1 MVISLLINS
10 KNISVCVCVCC
21 FEIFLKFEIKK
32 SYQDKSVWIYNIE
45 NEINKI
51 YILILYIKMPRRNF
65 WFFRREEERGGERRR
80 ECVSVSYYLK
90 KIYCIKGIRYHIF
103 ILSYKKFSY
112 L

>member
-51 YILILYIKMPRRNF
+51 YILYIKMPRRNF
-65 WFFRREEERGGERRR
+65 WFFRREEERGE
-80 ECVSVSYYLK
+80 ESVSQYHIFK
-90 KIYCIKGIRYHIF
+90 KYCIKDIYHIF